1 MSSFLKGVKAKSLD
15 QSTNEK
21 ISLNSPIDDFVIAC
35 HKGYMR
41 DVDKYL
47 KSPKYSPNQTDFF
60 GWTGLHAACAGCHLH
75 LWAVKI
81 KIEIDL

>member
-1 MSSFLKGVKAKSLD
+1 
-15 QSTNEK
+15 
-21 ISLNSPIDDFVIAC
+21 
-35 HKGYMR
+35 MR